1 VNSRRALVLIFGG
14 ALLAAGCGGQVSRQ
28 AAPAPSPS
36 AHLPRCTRALESV
49 GTKGVSYAAI
59 VRRRTVAYRRPGGA
73 PLQRFG
79 RLNQN
84 GVPTVFSVVGVE
96 RARSCD
102 PAWYRVQLPLR
113 PNGTTGWV
121 RAAAVD
127 VAPVHTRIVI
137 HVRARRLELFRD
149 GRLVLSTSISTGAP
163 ETPTPLG
170 RFYVK
175 ERLIPA
181 DPHGPWGP
189 AALGISA
196 FSPLLKSW
204 VQGGPVGIHGTN
216 DPSAIGRPVSHGCI
230 RLPNAT
236 MRKLFA
242 STLAGTP
249 VIIVA

>member
-1 VNSRRALVLIFGG
+1 M
-14 ALLAAGCGGQVSRQ
+14 
-28 AAPAPSPS
+28 
-36 AHLPRCTRALESV
+36 
-49 GTKGVSYAAI
+49 
-59 VRRRTVAYRRPGGA
+59 
-73 PLQRFG
+73 
-79 RLNQN
+79 
-84 GVPTVFSVVGVE
+84 
-96 RARSCD
+96 
-102 PAWYRVQLPLR
+102 
-113 PNGTTGWV
+113 
-121 RAAAVD
+121 
-127 VAPVHTRIVI
+127 
-137 HVRARRLELFRD
+137 
-149 GRLVLSTSISTGAP
+149 LSTPISTGAP

-189 AALGISA
+189 AALGTSA